1 MKLKH
6 EGSPPDHIWHSW
18 KLAQNPLDNSPFQG
32 ITKITKAYKK
42 ACIADQNQ
50 HSRSGISIRTLPF
63 FSDTTLQGCHEP
75 FLGTIV
81 NLFSNSGRQW
91 VGCGHMS
98 DLYRL
103 VARIMIVVVS
113 MISSYVLYILH
124 YSTGIV
130 PLYGSFWLLY
140 HSI

>member
-6 EGSPPDHIWHSW
+6 EGSPPDYIWHSW
-18 KLAQNPLDNSPFQG
+18 KLAQNPLYNSPFQG
-32 ITKITKAYKK
+32 ITKITKAYK
-42 ACIADQNQ
+42 N
-50 HSRSGISIRTLPF
+50 SRPESAFKVVGVKLFQSGISIRTLPF
-63 FSDTTLQGCHEP
+63 FSDTTLQGCWEP

-91 VGCGHMS
+91 GGCGHMS
-98 DLYRL
+98 DLL
-103 VARIMIVVVS
+103 HVMKVVVS
-113 MISSYVLYILH
+113 MISSY

-130 PLYGSFWLLY
+130 PLYGSFWLLD